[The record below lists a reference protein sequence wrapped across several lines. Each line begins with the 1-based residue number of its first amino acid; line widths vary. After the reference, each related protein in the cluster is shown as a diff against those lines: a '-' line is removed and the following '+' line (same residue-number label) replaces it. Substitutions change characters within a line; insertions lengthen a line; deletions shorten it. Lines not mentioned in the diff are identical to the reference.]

1 MPIQFPTDF
10 EDAGLKALVNEVV
23 LDNKVTDN
31 ADKKYN
37 YINGSNFFRFNPTTH
52 DEQIWYIGKIQA
64 IINTIVNEDMGNLWQ
79 RAEIERRIGICT
91 SIINRCNEF
100 DKWFA
105 EAWFQ
110 EGLAGNHGRLPII
123 IDIYISGRKT
133 GVGFNS
139 AEEVARSVI
148 NNEYYK
154 KPVMVMRGD
163 GGRYKTATEN
173 YRRVLQEYIDG
184 GVFSFDEW
192 TTNYL
197 ERAHNALNGMWDARN
212 VFNQVGR
219 WGIWTNPM
227 PYGVSPRTGSTIGD
241 PPEATTSDAYHNKW
255 LQALK
260 QRKAEIEALTDLHHY
275 PEDLNYQ
282 GQLVKTKDFLDTYN
296 TRVAKRINSWLKF
309 SKGFQYNL
317 NKDPK
322 PSGLNSFDALN
333 TELQE
338 KMGEP
343 VAGGQFGIMQAAID
357 VVLASINTTA
367 SPIEPKAQE
376 FIDDN
381 IVSIRNAVEALNESV
396 NKLSRIRKITI
407 NVGQQIGGNNVRVGT
422 IEIPAI
428 MNDSYIKENIVR
440 EALQELEL
448 KGQVISQENCQEF
461 MDKLYEDLMEVFG
474 NTGRDDKVVFST
486 TYCHSSCHT
495 HNSCKHRS
503 TR

>member
-52 DEQIWYIGKIQA
+52 DEQVWYIGKIQQ
-64 IINTIVNEDMGNLWQ
+64 IINTIVNDDMGNLWQ
-79 RAEIERRIGICT
+79 RAEIERRIGICNT
-91 SIINRCNEF
+91 IISRCNEF
-100 DKWFA
+100 DKWFG
-105 EAWFQ
+105 EAWYL
-110 EGLAGNHGRLPII
+110 ETRHPRTGIASIT
-123 IDIYISGRKT
+123 IY
-133 GVGFNS
+133 VGPNLSSVPFNNG
-139 AEEVARSVI
+139 AEITRTVI
-148 NNEYYK
+148 PNRYYQ

-163 GGRYKTATEN
+163 GGRYKAATEN
-173 YRRVLQEYIDG
+173 YRRVLQDYIDG

-197 ERAHNALNGMWDARN
+197 ERAHNALNDMWDARN
-212 VFNQVGR
+212 VFNQYGR

-227 PYGVSPRTGSTIGD
+227 QPYSISSRTAELIGN
-241 PPEATTSDAYHNKW
+241 PPESTTSDAYHNKW

-317 NKDPK
+317 NKEPK
-322 PSGLNSFDALN
+322 PSGLNAFDALN
-333 TELQE
+333 TELQDS
-338 KMGEP
+338 MGEP
-343 VAGGQFGIMQAAID
+343 VSGGQFGIMQAAID

-407 NVGQQIGGNNVRVGT
+407 NVGQQVGSNNYRVGT

-461 MDKLYEDLMEVFG
+461 MDKLYEDLMEVFD
-474 NTGRDDKVVFST
+474 NIGRDDKVVFST

-495 HNSCKHRS
+495 HNSCKHRT

>member
-23 LDNKVTDN
+23 LDNKVSDN

-52 DEQIWYIGKIQA
+52 DEQVWYIGKIQA

-91 SIINRCNEF
+91 AIIDKCNDF

-105 EAWFQ
+105 EAWLQ
-110 EGLAGNHGRLPII
+110 YGRDTNSGRLPFQVRVSTGGNLS
-123 IDIYISGRKT
+123 YIAIGT
-133 GVGFNS
+133 VDQL
-139 AEEVARSVI
+139 RSQVLT
-148 NNEYYK
+148 NEHYR
-154 KPVMVMRGD
+154 KPVGVMRGD
-163 GGRYKTATEN
+163 GGRYKLATEN

-197 ERAHNALNGMWDARN
+197 ERAHNALNAMWDARN

-219 WGIWTNPM
+219 WGIWTNAM
-227 PYGVSPRTGSTIGD
+227 PYDVSPRTGATLGN
-241 PPEATTSDAYHNKW
+241 PPESTSNDAYHNKW

-260 QRKAEIEALTDLHHY
+260 QRKAEIEALSDLHHY

-322 PSGLNSFDALN
+322 PTGLNAFDALN
-333 TELQE
+333 TELQNTL
-338 KMGEP
+338 GEP
-343 VAGGQFGIMQAAID
+343 VSGGQFGIMQAAID

-407 NVGQQIGGNNVRVGT
+407 NVGQQVGGNNVRVGT

-448 KGQVISQENCQEF
+448 KGQVISQENCQDF
-461 MDKLYEDLMEVFG
+461 MDKLYEDLMEVFD
-474 NTGRDDKVVFST
+474 NVGRTDKVEFNT
-486 TYCHSSCHT
+486 TYCHSSCHN
-495 HNSCKHRS
+495 HNSCKHRGV
-503 TR
+503 R